1 MRSSREHGRKAR
13 AGIPQRRRRA
23 RMGAGKRACH
33 AHNRCW
39 RTPQPWCGASGVG
52 GLEGTGGH
60 GVRALAPSRSSCN
73 PGGDEGGR
81 GEAVGRQRST
91 GSWGGT
97 GGHGRRPL
105 ALARSSCTPGRDEG
119 GRREAGGRQRPTGS
133 EVGTGGHGRRSQTLA
148 RSSSSP
154 KRDEGGRREA
164 AGRRSTRPGMAEG
177 AAVGFDTLGGRMERS
192 RSSERGSKEVRS
204 E

>member
-1 MRSSREHGRKAR
+1 MD
-13 AGIPQRRRRA
+13 
-23 RMGAGKRACH
+23 AGKRACQ

-39 RTPQPWCGASGVG
+39 RIAQPWCGASGV
-52 GLEGTGGH
+52 EWMEETGGH
-60 GVRALAPSRSSCN
+60 GARTLAHSRSSCS
-73 PGGDEGGR
+73 PRGDEGGR

-133 EVGTGGHGRRSQTLA
+133 EVGTGGHGRRSRALA
-148 RSSSSP
+148 RSSCTP

-164 AGRRSTRPGMAEG
+164 AGGRRSTRSGMAGG
-177 AAVGFDTLGGRMERS
+177 AAVGRMERR

-204 E
+204 ETEMVRAKNP